1 MTETKSKY
9 ISNSLCLLCV
19 LYVLTN
25 MWLSIWATGHCIE
38 QHGGSSPY
46 YAYIGWEWGEVS
58 WIAIGVVTFCS
69 IFLVLPWLYACK
81 DLKQFCKLSALLPVG
96 RGIGGLLYILINLL
110 LATFVVFVLSEKATV
125 VSRAIID
132 NGDML
137 IYDSWN
143 QVYLAFVLLTIFP
156 IYTFATFMI
165 LPVRKELKEIR
176 Y

>member
-1 MTETKSKY
+1 M
-9 ISNSLCLLCV
+9 
-19 LYVLTN
+19 
-25 MWLSIWATGHCIE
+25 
-38 QHGGSSPY
+38 
-46 YAYIGWEWGEVS
+46 
-58 WIAIGVVTFCS
+58 
-69 IFLVLPWLYACK
+69 
-81 DLKQFCKLSALLPVG
+81 
-96 RGIGGLLYILINLL
+96 
-110 LATFVVFVLSEKATV
+110 FVLSEKATV

>member
-1 MTETKSKY
+1 MNETKSKY

-19 LYVLTN
+19 LYVLIN
-25 MWLSIWATGHCIE
+25 MWLCIWATGHCIE
-38 QHGGSSPY
+38 RHGGSSPY
-46 YAYIGWEWGEVS
+46 YAYIGWEWSEVS
-58 WIAIGVVTFCS
+58 WLAVGVITFCS
-69 IFLVLPWLYACK
+69 IFIVLPWLYACK

-143 QVYLAFVLLTIFP
+143 QVYLAFVLLTMFP
-156 IYTFATFMI
+156 IYVLWTFIM
-165 LPVRKELKEIR
+165 LPLRKELKEIR